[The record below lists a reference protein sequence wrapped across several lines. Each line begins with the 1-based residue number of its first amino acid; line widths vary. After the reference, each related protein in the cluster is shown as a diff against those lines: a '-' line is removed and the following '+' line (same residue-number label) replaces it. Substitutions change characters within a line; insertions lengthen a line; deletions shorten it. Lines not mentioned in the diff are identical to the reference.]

1 VLTFLALMSYAVAV
15 VLSFLGLSVRNMKD
29 KERAELR
36 ERTDPDATF
45 STDCKIFTLIF
56 GDHDGILL
64 GYDDR
69 IELVTMKLKK
79 KPIML
84 DKITEIEDLGV
95 DLEDPELHS
104 IPRKLH
110 LFALW
115 KGPISINKLAVI
127 DGPDSSPTSKTPP
140 PQKRSNNPNTKDN
153 SQSVAPQCNT
163 RYPVTIQ

>member
-1 VLTFLALMSYAVAV
+1 LILGGIDAGGVLWFIVLTFLAVMSFGVAV
-15 VLSFLGLSVRNMKD
+15 VLSFLGLSVRNIKD
-29 KERAELR
+29 KERAQLR
-36 ERTDPDATF
+36 ERTDPHAAF

-95 DLEDPELHS
+95 DLEDPDLHS
-104 IPRKLH
+104 IPRKIH

-115 KGPISINKLAVI
+115 TGPISVNKLAVI
-127 DGPDSSPTSKTPP
+127 DGRGFLAYLKNSSAADRI
-140 PQKRSNNPNTKDN
+140 QKPKGEK
-153 SQSVAPQCNT
+153 
-163 RYPVTIQ
+163 